1 MFQVMLKFE
10 EFFIVAIKVHTIPQN
25 ISLVQNKI
33 FVSFPTKIM
42 ITFTEN
48 KKFISNFSFFSTFV
62 DMYIIQ
68 LSTSTYVKRSSGR
81 NFKKENKVAIFTF
94 FEVF

>member
-10 EFFIVAIKVHTIPQN
+10 EFFIFVIKVHTISQN

-48 KKFISNFSFFSTFV
+48 KKF
-62 DMYIIQ
+62 D
-68 LSTSTYVKRSSGR
+68 
-81 NFKKENKVAIFTF
+81 ENKVAIFTF
-94 FEVF
+94 FEVFKILFFASHDVEKYYLRCSFQNRLL